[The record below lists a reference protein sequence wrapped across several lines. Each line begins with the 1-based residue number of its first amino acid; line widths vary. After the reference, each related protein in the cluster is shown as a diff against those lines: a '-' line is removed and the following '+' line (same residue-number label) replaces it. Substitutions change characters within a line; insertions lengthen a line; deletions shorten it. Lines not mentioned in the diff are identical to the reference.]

1 MPSLFLIVSS
11 RVMAMCLGGLKTNII
26 EMESEIFIILVAQRF

>member
-1 MPSLFLIVSS
+1 
-11 RVMAMCLGGLKTNII
+11 LGGLKTNII